1 MKLADYGHL
10 FTSYHQGWDELR
22 AAHPDRQSVFYRLVL
37 PLSLLPALMILY
49 AGFANGALYAPALSV
64 TGWLLIAAVFLA
76 AELGTVTL
84 MGWIVHQLTERHMGE
99 GDYDGSTLLAAIAAV
114 PMWLSSLTLFVPS
127 LPFNIACAVLG
138 LIAAC
143 ALVYHGLPTMVGE
156 HDKEELRD
164 TTYLV
169 MWFGVGAWAVLSM
182 LILLLM
188 LAGDGK

>member
-1 MKLADYGHL
+1 
-10 FTSYHQGWDELR
+10 
-22 AAHPDRQSVFYRLVL
+22 VL

-49 AGFANGALYAPALSV
+49 AGFVNGVMYAPTLSL
-64 TGWLLIAAVFLA
+64 TGWMLIAAVFLA

-84 MGWIVHQLTERHMGE
+84 MGWIIHQLTARHMSE
-99 GDYDGSTLLAAIAAV
+99 GDYDGSFLLAAVAAV
-114 PMWLSSLTLFVPS
+114 PMWLSSLTLFVPN

-156 HDKEELRD
+156 HDQAELRD

-169 MWFGVGAWAVLSM
+169 MWMGAGAWAVLSM

-188 LAGDGK
+188 LAG